1 MWNPS
6 AAASSSLP
14 RPLLLVAAGTRCRAK
29 PGRRQRRRD
38 LFSHGSLN
46 LAWADRGGRAHARGF
61 PWCACESTRGARR
74 RPSASGGGRWTL
86 GGAPACAGGGGP
98 CARSA
103 APSLTR
109 TARGMAAARRGRR
122 SGCGGAGG
130 SLICRCSRVLPGGA
144 GGDGGPCTRVGSLRT
159 DLGEN
164 LPSASA
170 KAGGGGA
177 ICVVP
182 FLKASPWRSSRPL
195 SATSGGNPRSDDRMT
210 AALWCRS
217 SLGGVILGGT
227 HVIEGPEDGFFGGAV
242 IHPTH

>member
-1 MWNPS
+1 MGVTAVS
-6 AAASSSLP
+6 
-14 RPLLLVAAGTRCRAK
+14 
-29 PGRRQRRRD
+29 PGV
-38 LFSHGSLN
+38 HGSPL
-46 LAWADRGGRAHARGF
+46 GAH
-61 PWCACESTRGARR
+61 
-74 RPSASGGGRWTL
+74 GGGPQQVVA
-86 GGAPACAGGGGP
+86 GGSAPACAGGGGP

-144 GGDGGPCTRVGSLRT
+144 GGDGGPGTRVGSLRT

-177 ICVVP
+177 ICVVS

-195 SATSGGNPRSDDRMT
+195 SATSRGNPRSDDRMMV
-210 AALWCRS
+210 ALWCRS
-217 SLGGVILGGT
+217 SLGGVM
-227 HVIEGPEDGFFGGAV
+227 IEGPEDGFFGGAV

>member
-1 MWNPS
+1 ME
-6 AAASSSLP
+6 
-14 RPLLLVAAGTRCRAK
+14 TY
-29 PGRRQRRRD
+29 QD
-38 LFSHGSLN
+38 LFSHDSLD
-46 LAWADRGGRAHARGF
+46 LARADRGGCWRRAGGGARRRGLEGDDRAHACGF
-61 PWCACESTRGARR
+61 SWCAWESAQAVRR
-74 RPSASGGGRWTL
+74 RPSASGGGRWAL
-86 GGAPACAGGGGP
+86 GGAPACAGDGGP
-98 CARSA
+98 CGRSA
-103 APSLTR
+103 APSLTQ
-109 TARGMAAARRGRR
+109 TVQGMAAARRGRR

-242 IHPTH
+242 LHPTH